1 MAKKVVFMVTPNMK
15 KWLTDLD
22 GLSKTGLDEAVT
34 KALIESHKYITPLL
48 QAEIEK
54 HRRTGRTARSLDTN
68 PVVNK
73 QGNLY
78 TIDIGF
84 HISQGGLP
92 SIFLMH
98 GTPRQ
103 APDTQLYEAVFGKK
117 TARELKN
124 LQHKYV
130 KEALGKYLTDL
141 GDLTQ

>member
-22 GLSKTGLDEAVT
+22 GLSKTGLEEAAT
-34 KALIESHKYITPLL
+34 AALTETHKYITPLL

-54 HRRTGRTARSLDTN
+54 HRRTGRTENSLDTN

-73 QGNLY
+73 QGDLY
-78 TIDIGF
+78 SIDIGF

-98 GTPRQ
+98 GTPKQ
-103 APDTQLYEAVFGKK
+103 APDMQLYNAVFGKQ
-117 TARELKN
+117 TAKKIKD
-124 LQHKYV
+124 LQHTYV
-130 KEALGKYLTDL
+130 KQALQKYL
-141 GDLTQ
+141 GDMTK

>member
-1 MAKKVVFMVTPNMK
+1 MANKFVFMVTPNMK

-22 GLSKTGLDEAVT
+22 GLSKTGLDEAVRN
-34 KALIESHKYITPLL
+34 ALIESHKYITPLL

-54 HRRTGRTARSLDTN
+54 HRRTGRTAKSLDTN

-73 QGNLY
+73 QGDLY
-78 TIDIGF
+78 SIDIGF

-124 LQHKYV
+124 LQHTYV
-130 KEALGKYLTDL
+130 KRALQKYL
-141 GDLTQ
+141 GDLTK